1 MILNA
6 KYIVYLLQYRF
17 SSFMLISNL
26 KIKLIIMRNIGN
38 FEYFWFFN
46 QSKLRYRAYGWILI
60 IFIHSLIC
68 PTRKQSLEMLELI
81 IEDRSRDRMCVE
93 LLMQSAHRS

>member
-38 FEYFWFFN
+38 FEYF
-46 QSKLRYRAYGWILI
+46 
-60 IFIHSLIC
+60 
-68 PTRKQSLEMLELI
+68 
-81 IEDRSRDRMCVE
+81 
-93 LLMQSAHRS
+93 